1 VKHYEEEERMSTVAI
16 TQNLE
21 FIGQAVFDAL
31 DALDLEDLFTNR
43 LVAIKPNDTAA
54 TPGNIVG
61 VTHADTL
68 QAVVRYVKRMN
79 PRHIVVS
86 GGAGASQTEDVF
98 RYTGMMDVVRDE
110 GVEFFDHN
118 RGPFQE
124 ITLESG
130 PQRRVMVN
138 PRILEYEAVVSLAQ
152 LKLHETATVTLSM
165 KNIAMSFPAADYYGH
180 PRASGEVHS
189 NDFFADMQLFIPA
202 MVQRFPPD
210 LAIIAGHPAMIG
222 TGPLGGIPVET
233 GLVIASRD
241 SVAADAAG
249 AELFGFNMQAARHIF
264 EAHRM
269 GLGEGRVSAMTFPR
283 MSLSDA
289 MEAFTRLAYAR
300 EAVWA

>member
-1 VKHYEEEERMSTVAI
+1 MPAVAI
-16 TQNLE
+16 TQDME
-21 FIGQAVFDAL
+21 FVGQAIFDAL
-31 DALDLEDLFTNR
+31 EVLDLEDLFTNR

-54 TPGNIVG
+54 TPLNISG

-68 QAVVRYVKRMN
+68 QATIRFVKQFR

-86 GGAGASQTEDVF
+86 GGAGASQTDDVF
-98 RYTGMMDVVRDE
+98 RYTGMMDVVEKE

-118 RGPFQE
+118 RGPFRE

-130 PQRRVMVN
+130 PQRTVMVN
-138 PRILEYEAVVSLAQ
+138 PRVLEYETVVSLAQ
-152 LKLHETATVTLSM
+152 LKLHATATVTLSM

-180 PRASGEVHS
+180 PRASGEIHR
-189 NDFFADMQLFIPA
+189 NDFFVDLQEFIPA
-202 MVQRFPPD
+202 MIRRFPPS
-210 LAIIAGHPAMIG
+210 LALIVGHPAMVG

-241 SVAADAAG
+241 FVAADAAG
-249 AELFGFNMQAARHIF
+249 AQLFGFDMQGARHIF

-269 GLGEGRVSAMTFPR
+269 GLGDGRVEAMTFPR

-289 MEAFTRLAYAR
+289 LEAFTRLVYGR
-300 EAVWA
+300 EVVLAG

>member
-1 VKHYEEEERMSTVAI
+1 MSTVAI
-16 TQNLE
+16 TRDTE
-21 FIGQAVFDAL
+21 FIGQAIFDAL
-31 DALDLEDLFTNR
+31 GTLDLGDLFTNR

-54 TPGNIVG
+54 TPDNISG

-68 QAVVRYVKRMN
+68 QAVIRFVKQFN

-86 GGAGASQTEDVF
+86 GGAGASITADVF
-98 RYTGMMDVVRDE
+98 RYTGMMDVIQRE

-118 RGPFQE
+118 HAPFQE

-130 PQRRVMVN
+130 PQRQVMVN
-138 PRILEYEAVVSLAQ
+138 PRILEYETVVSLAQ

-180 PRASGEVHS
+180 PRASGEVHQ
-189 NDFFADMQLFIPA
+189 NDFFGDMQEFIVA
-202 MVQRFPPD
+202 MMKRFPPS
-210 LAIIAGHPAMIG
+210 LGIIVGHPAMVG
-222 TGPLGGIPVET
+222 TGPLGGILVET

-241 SVAADAAG
+241 FVAADAAG
-249 AELFGFNMQAARHIF
+249 AELFGFNMQAVRHIF
-264 EAHRM
+264 DAHRA
-269 GLGEGRVSAMTFPR
+269 GLGEGRVSGMTFPL

-289 MEAFTRLAYAR
+289 IEAFTRAVYAQ

>member
-1 VKHYEEEERMSTVAI
+1 MSTVAI
-16 TQNLE
+16 TQDLE
-21 FIGQAVFDAL
+21 FIGQALFDAL
-31 DALDLEDLFTNR
+31 DALDLEDQLTNR

-54 TPGNIVG
+54 TPDNISG

-68 QAVVRYVKRMN
+68 QATIRFVKQFN

-86 GGAGASQTEDVF
+86 GGAGASQTDDVF
-98 RYTGMMDVVRDE
+98 RYTGMMNIVEQE

-118 RGPFQE
+118 RSPFHE

-130 PQRRVMVN
+130 PQRSVMIN
-138 PRILEYEAVVSLAQ
+138 PRILDYETVISLAQ

-180 PRASGEVHS
+180 PRGSGEIHP
-189 NDFFADMQLFIPA
+189 NDFFGDMQEFIPA
-202 MVQRFPPD
+202 MVRRFPPA
-210 LAIIAGHPAMIG
+210 LAIIVGHPAMVG

-241 SVAADAAG
+241 FLSADAVG
-249 AELFGFNMQAARHIF
+249 AELFGFNMQGVRHIF

-269 GLGEGRVSAMTFPR
+269 GLGESRIGAMTFPR

-289 MEAFTRLAYAR
+289 MEAFTRLVYAR

>member
-1 VKHYEEEERMSTVAI
+1 MPTVAI
-16 TQNLE
+16 TQDIE
-21 FIGQAVFDAL
+21 FIGQAIFDAL
-31 DALDLEDLFTNR
+31 DALDLENAFTGR
-43 LVAIKPNDTAA
+43 LVAIHPNDTAA
-54 TPGNIVG
+54 TPDNISG

-68 QAVVRYVKRMN
+68 QAVIRFIKGHN

-98 RYTGMMDVVRDE
+98 NYTGMMEVIRRE

-118 RGPFQE
+118 HAPFQE

-130 PQRRVMVN
+130 PQRTIMVN
-138 PRILEYEAVVSLAQ
+138 PHILQYETIVSLAQ

-180 PRASGEVHS
+180 PRESQTYHRHNMFG
-189 NDFFADMQLFIPA
+189 DMQEFIPA

-210 LAIIAGHPAMIG
+210 LAIIVGHPAMVG

-233 GLVIASRD
+233 GLVIASRVF
-241 SVAADAAG
+241 VAADAAG
-249 AELFGFNMQAARHIF
+249 AELFGFDMQGVRHIF
-264 EAHRM
+264 EAHRK
-269 GLGEGRVSAMTFPR
+269 GLGDGRVSAMTFPR

-289 MEAFTRLAYAR
+289 IQAFTRLVYAQ
-300 EAVWA
+300 EKVWA

>member
-1 VKHYEEEERMSTVAI
+1 MPTVAI
-16 TQNLE
+16 TQDLE
-21 FIGQAVFDAL
+21 FIGQAIFDAL
-31 DALDLEDLFTNR
+31 GALDVEDILTGR

-54 TPGNIVG
+54 TPDNISG

-68 QAVVRYVKRMN
+68 QAVIRFVKQYN

-98 RYTGMMDVVRDE
+98 NYTGMMDVIRRE

-118 RGPFQE
+118 RAPFVE
-124 ITLESG
+124 VELSSG

-138 PRILEYEAVVSLAQ
+138 PRIMEYETIISLAQ

-165 KNIAMSFPAADYYGH
+165 KNIAMSFPAADFYGH
-180 PRASGEVHS
+180 PRASNEYHRQ
-189 NDFFADMQLFIPA
+189 DFFVDMQEFIPA
-202 MVQRFPPD
+202 MVKRFPPD
-210 LAIIAGHPAMIG
+210 LAIIVGHPAMVA

-241 SVAADAAG
+241 FVAADAAG
-249 AELFGFNMQAARHIF
+249 AELFGFNMQAVRHIF
-264 EAHRM
+264 VADRM
-269 GLGEGRVSAMTFPR
+269 GLGDGRTSAMILPR

-289 MEAFTRLAYAR
+289 IEAFTRLVYAQ
-300 EAVWA
+300 EKVWA